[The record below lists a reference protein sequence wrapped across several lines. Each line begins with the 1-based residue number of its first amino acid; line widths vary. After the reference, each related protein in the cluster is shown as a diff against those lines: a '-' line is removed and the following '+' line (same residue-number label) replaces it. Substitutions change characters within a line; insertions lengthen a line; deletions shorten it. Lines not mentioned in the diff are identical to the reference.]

1 MSEPSATTPP
11 QSNLPSSTP
20 STSLSN
26 SSSMSM
32 SNLSLPP
39 QTRTARVDTQSRL
52 LKIALITSVVVH
64 AGLFAGWLL
73 FPSTTKAAV
82 DLDEAVIK
90 TRLVKLGKPR
100 DEKLLPRMPTSPPPP
115 AADKKAPPVLDPTT
129 PQTPDTKPTPQT
141 PDKPSAADILNKFK
155 SDAERPKDIND
166 LIKDRIGEQTD
177 EGKED
182 GDADGT
188 ALDGEINAS
197 YFARVTSRI
206 QKAMEVSSVLSDDER
221 VRLKA
226 KLCLKIDEE
235 GGLSDLEVT
244 TSGSAVFDSD
254 VLSAARRAS
263 PVPAPPPPTRKQA
276 GDGVCFN
283 FCPTTCR

>member
-1 MSEPSATTPP
+1 MV
-11 QSNLPSSTP
+11 L
-20 STSLSN
+20 
-26 SSSMSM
+26 
-32 SNLSLPP
+32 
-39 QTRTARVDTQSRL
+39 
-52 LKIALITSVVVH
+52 H

-73 FPSTTKAAV
+73 FPSSTTVVV

-100 DEKLLPRMPTSPPPP
+100 DEKLLPRLPTSPPPP

-141 PDKPSAADILNKFK
+141 LDKPSAADILNKFK

-188 ALDGEINAS
+188 ALDGEITDA

-206 QKAMEVSSVLSDDER
+206 TKAMEVSSILSDDER

-226 KLCLKIDEE
+226 LLCVKIDDV
-235 GGLSDLEVT
+235 GAIGDPTIT
-244 TSGSAVFDSD
+244 TSGSSVYDSD
-254 VLSAARRAS
+254 VLAAARRAS
-263 PVPAPPPPTRKQA
+263 PVPAPPPQVRA
-276 GDGVCFN
+276 RAAEGVCFN
-283 FCPTTCR
+283 VCPTTCR